1 MDVLIEL
8 ALATLLVRVG
18 HALFSTGLSRSKNSS
33 SAIVRTLC
41 DLCVVS
47 MTYWAI
53 GSALFSQSGNAYF
66 GVHWSFLLGG
76 SSDPAALFFQTTG
89 ILTATAVIAGALAER
104 ARLTPILF
112 ASALVA
118 GIVLPVAGNWVWYG
132 WLRHAGFLDVAGAA
146 AFQVP
151 AAICALVGVRTIGP
165 RNGKY
170 HRDGSASV
178 IPGHGLP
185 MASVGALI
193 VLVGWI
199 AYVAGS
205 AVAHH
210 EAGEGAAAEVFFAAI
225 AAAGAALIFSDLYFG
240 KVDLLL
246 TLIGMLGGLV
256 AISAGAGHVGLR
268 GAVFI
273 GMIAGG
279 LVPWTAVEMDL
290 RFQIDDPV
298 GLIAPQLVGG
308 VWGTLAAAIFA
319 AGGFG
324 ERLGHLAI
332 AVLGLLAI
340 GILATVCAT
349 ALFQFLKRSTPI
361 RAREADEFE
370 GLDLAEHDIGSY
382 PDFQQNTIRS
392 YDLREA

>member
-1 MDVLIEL
+1 MDVLVEL

-18 HALFSTGLSRSKNSS
+18 HALVSTGLSRSKNSS

-41 DLCVVS
+41 DLCVAALA
-47 MTYWAI
+47 YWTI
-53 GSALFSQSGNAYF
+53 GSSLFSQSQNGVF
-66 GVHWSFLLGG
+66 GVRWSFLFGG
-76 SSDPAALFFQTTG
+76 SSDPTALLFQTTA

-104 ARLTPILF
+104 ARLKPILS
-112 ASALVA
+112 ASALFA
-118 GIVLPVAGNWVWYG
+118 GVVLPVAGNWVWVG
-132 WLRHAGFLDVAGAA
+132 WLRKAGFLDVAGAA
-146 AFQVP
+146 AFQMP
-151 AAICALVGVRTIGP
+151 AAICALVGSRIIGP

-185 MASVGALI
+185 MAAIGAMI

-205 AVAHH
+205 AIVHTQSGESAAADVFFGAVA
-210 EAGEGAAAEVFFAAI
+210 ATGAAV
-225 AAAGAALIFSDLYFG
+225 IFSDLYFG
-240 KVDLLL
+240 KIDLLL

-256 AISAGAGHVGLR
+256 AISAGAGSVGVR
-268 GAVFI
+268 SAVFI
-273 GMIAGG
+273 GAVAGA
-279 LVPWTAVEMDL
+279 LVPWSAVALDL
-290 RFQIDDPV
+290 YLHIDDPI
-298 GLIAPQLVGG
+298 GLITPQLVGG
-308 VWGTLAAAIFA
+308 IWGTIAASIFA
-319 AGGFG
+319 DGGFVD
-324 ERLGHLAI
+324 RLHHLAI

-340 GILATVCAT
+340 AALAIVCST
-349 ALFQFLKRSTPI
+349 ALFQILKATTI
-361 RAREADEFE
+361 VRAREADEFE